1 MSYSVLRRYTPPTCT
16 LEIIGNPSPLSRWMN
31 QPVLKNLRFQLNL
44 DDPKLSK
51 DEWVTLRGDR
61 TQLEALCDAVSTY
74 VQQFLEQAPISL
86 NGKTTSS
93 HLGGLAVL
101 SAPESSPVL
110 RDGSPNVAGIS
121 FQPKGLLSHELVLGS
136 LATEE
141 TGSTVHLS
149 TLQLF
154 DLANALD
161 EYTTEVVTLPN
172 LQPARSGWLKGS
184 PSWAKVAAVALVVV
198 GLSTSIA
205 KLLDGSYTAKTS
217 APTTSQGASSNDQKI
232 ATQLPPGTTEQ
243 PSTLPLPDQKLPPFP
258 PIGSTISPGSSA
270 SPKVTVPSYV
280 PPLPSTGRPLV
291 ASKPSERSSSSFAA
305 KTRQD
310 TSAGEGRQAQSIPA
324 PLSAPQ
330 LKPELSTAAPSAR
343 ASGSVAALNAGRQSN
358 ESAAQNSTAFDTI
371 PQVAE
376 ARRYFQQRWTPP
388 QGLAQTL
395 EYRLVINSS
404 GSIQQILPLGQ
415 TAGDY
420 IDRTGMP
427 LVGEPFVSAMK
438 QQSATIRL
446 VLNPDGKVQTFLESV
461 GR

>member
-16 LEIIGNPSPLSRWMN
+16 LEIIGNQSPLSRWMN

-61 TQLEALCDAVSTY
+61 TQLEALCDAVTSY
-74 VQQFLEQAPISL
+74 VQQFLEQAPVSL

-93 HLGGLAVL
+93 QLGGLAVL
-101 SAPESSPVL
+101 SAPESSPAL
-110 RDGSPNVAGIS
+110 RDGSSNVAGIS
-121 FQPKGLLSHELVLGS
+121 LQPKGLLSHELVLDS

-161 EYTTEVVTLPN
+161 EYSAEVVTLPD
-172 LQPARSGWLKGS
+172 LQPARSRWLQGS

-232 ATQLPPGTTEQ
+232 ATQLPPGTAEQ
-243 PSTLPLPDQKLPPFP
+243 PSTLPLPDQKLSPFP
-258 PIGSTISPGSSA
+258 PIGSTISPGSLA
-270 SPKVTVPSYV
+270 SPKVTVPSNV

-291 ASKPSERSSSSFAA
+291 ASKPIERANNDVAA

-310 TSAGEGRQAQSIPA
+310 FNSGEGRQAQSIPA

-330 LKPELSTAAPSAR
+330 LKPELPNAATAR
-343 ASGSVAALNAGRQSN
+343 TSGSITAPDALRSSN
-358 ESAAQNSTAFDTI
+358 ESTAQNSTPFDTI

-388 QGLAQTL
+388 KGLAQTL